1 MSVSS
6 ITSPN
11 SNFGTISRTQSKK
24 YIPGGVV
31 LTSRLY
37 SGTGPSP
44 EVTAAGAIP
53 GQLISA
59 PPDAITSGNNGNS
72 RMLRLVYQK
81 IGFCS
86 MLRLEAYQT
95 ENGANFGGYINNFRL
110 NVADVTE
117 IQITLTTANEPDLV
131 AQLKEDL
138 AVYNISTGNKIVTE
152 SQYASSSAFKENLSA
167 KLISVELI
175 NNVANQV
182 TFRII
187 PANAANFGAAGGI
200 NPIVGTYLFF
210 NSSAI
215 VL

>member
-6 ITSPN
+6 ITKPN
-11 SNFGTISRTQSKK
+11 SNFGIISRTQSKK

-37 SGTGPSP
+37 SGTGPSA

-53 GQLISA
+53 GQLTSA
-59 PPDAITSGNNGNS
+59 PVNAVTSGNDGNS

-95 ENGANFGGYINNFRL
+95 QNGANFGSYSDNVRFG
-110 NVADVTE
+110 VADVTE
-117 IQITLTTANEPDLV
+117 VQIVLTAANEPDLV

-138 AVYNISTGNKIVTE
+138 AVFNITTGDKIVTQ
-152 SQYASSSAFKENLSA
+152 SQYASSSGFKADLSA
-167 KLISVELI
+167 KLFAVELI
-175 NNVANQV
+175 NNVANQI
-182 TFRII
+182 TFRIT
-187 PANAANFGAAGGI
+187 PANGADFGAIGVN
-200 NPIVGTYLFF
+200 NPVVGTYLFF
-210 NSSAI
+210 NSSAV